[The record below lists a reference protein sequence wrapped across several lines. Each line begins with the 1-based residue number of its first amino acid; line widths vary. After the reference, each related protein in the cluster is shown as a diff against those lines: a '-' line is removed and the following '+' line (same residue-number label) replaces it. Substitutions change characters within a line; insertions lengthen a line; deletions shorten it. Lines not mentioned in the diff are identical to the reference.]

1 MTNDIGPLDITNDI
15 SSLDL
20 TKKIKELEKLIQQI
34 KQDNYI
40 LAKENDRLN
49 EYIQILELENVKK

>member
-1 MTNDIGPLDITNDI
+1 MTDDRGP
-15 SSLDL
+15 LDL

>member
-1 MTNDIGPLDITNDI
+1 MTDDRGPLDLN
-15 SSLDL
+15 
-20 TKKIKELEKLIQQI
+20 KKIEELEKLIQQI

-49 EYIQILELENVKK
+49 DYIQILELQNVKK

>member
-1 MTNDIGPLDITNDI
+1 MTNDRNTLN
-15 SSLDL
+15 L
-20 TKKIKELEKLIQQI
+20 TKKIEELEKLIIQI

-49 EYIQILELENVKK
+49 EYIQIMELENVKK

>member
-1 MTNDIGPLDITNDI
+1 MTK
-15 SSLDL
+15 DL
-20 TKKIKELEKLIQQI
+20 NKKIKELEKLIQQI

>member
-1 MTNDIGPLDITNDI
+1 MTDDRGP
-15 SSLDL
+15 LDL
-20 TKKIKELEKLIQQI
+20 TKKIEELEKLIQQI

-49 EYIQILELENVKK
+49 DYIQILELENVKK